1 MAAVRQLDER
11 LQRINEQARPYPAHL
26 LPEGGTA
33 LCLFSAAFLGHND
46 AIHMARKGMLT
57 TCIDTNGPMLREM
70 ERLYPPSWTFLNADA
85 WDFALEAVHHSDV
98 WDAVSVD
105 TYTGDAETRSLMS
118 LPLWCAIAA
127 QIVTVTVTAG
137 TWDEQLVPSGWNDD
151 LYERSSRVNWL
162 VLTRA

>member
-1 MAAVRQLDER
+1 MAAVKEFPPG

-26 LPEGGTA
+26 LPEGGTG

-57 TCIDTNGPMLREM
+57 TCLDINGPMLREM
-70 ERLYPPSWTFLNADA
+70 ERLYPPNWTFLNTDA
-85 WDFALEAVHHSDV
+85 WDFALEAVHQSDM

-105 TYTGDAETRSLMS
+105 TFTGDAEAQAIRS

-127 QIVTVTVTAG
+127 QVVTVTCSVG
-137 TWDEQLVPSGWNDD
+137 RWDEQLVPHGWNDD
-151 LYERSSRVNWL
+151 LFPRSSQVNWL